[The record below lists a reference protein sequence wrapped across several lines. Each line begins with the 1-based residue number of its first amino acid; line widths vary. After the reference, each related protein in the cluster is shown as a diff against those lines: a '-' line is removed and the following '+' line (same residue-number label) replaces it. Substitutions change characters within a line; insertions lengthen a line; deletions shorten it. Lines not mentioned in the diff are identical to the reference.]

1 MRGVDLRPLGTY
13 PLMKPV
19 FNFGLYSGTALSCL
33 GIGDQHPL

>member
-1 MRGVDLRPLGTY
+1 
-13 PLMKPV
+13 MKPV